1 MSSYAWMSLMR
12 RVPVLG
18 AAVLLAVL
26 SASAQTP
33 SPPMNPVPLRIRLL
47 PSTMTQYPSRS
58 FPHPQPVARAMAQ
71 ATRRPAPQ
79 DTASSASATSLPEAG
94 AGFNAPIG
102 NDGPFLTWG
111 GNFTGGAGLHLSKR
125 LSVLAEYQF
134 ADNKLPGAMIAAVGA
149 QGGNAH
155 IWSLTLD
162 PVIDLTPKWKN
173 GAYIT
178 GGGGFY
184 RKVTTFTSPEEVEEC
199 DPYYGCGIYYE
210 NGVVGHYSSNQL
222 GANVGFGITY
232 TGDSPRAVEYVGCH
246 ESAVFG
252 KGDRQL
258 AAPPLEKL
266 EVAIC
271 ASSGVWAYPRS
282 QVVTLKPAIL
292 PA

>member
-1 MSSYAWMSLMR
+1 MSLMR

-26 SASAQTP
+26 SASAQSSI
-33 SPPMNPVPLRIRLL
+33 SPNE
-47 PSTMTQYPSRS
+47 S
-58 FPHPQPVARAMAQ
+58 
-71 ATRRPAPQ
+71 
-79 DTASSASATSLPEAG
+79 SSASYQIAAFDNDAVSVSLFPAPAAGGAGNAQAGAARHSLFSLGNIAAEAG

-162 PVIDLTPKWKN
+162 PVIDLTPRWKN

-222 GANVGFGITY
+222 GANVGFGITHRLGGVYGDGSAKLFAETRY
-232 TGDSPRAVEYVGCH
+232 TYVASPRYTPAFTIPIGTTGIIPVTVGI
-246 ESAVFG
+246 
-252 KGDRQL
+252 R
-258 AAPPLEKL
+258 
-266 EVAIC
+266 
-271 ASSGVWAYPRS
+271 W
-282 QVVTLKPAIL
+282 
-292 PA
+292 